1 MRTHGLL
8 RHELLQRRL
17 VIVEQFLVESADAGV
32 GFVVV
37 GHVAFDLAAV
47 SAGVVAV
54 VVAGVGVAV
63 PSLSNLLVA
72 KCGTLS
78 GALSDALFGALYGT
92 APLPLLSVA
101 RQGAR
106 GAGCRNA
113 FYFPFGEGQH
123 SFRAPRGGEFSK

>member
-1 MRTHGLL
+1 
-8 RHELLQRRL
+8 
-17 VIVEQFLVESADAGV
+17 VEQFLVESADAGV

-123 SFRAPRGGEFSK
+123 SFSCQFRRSTTARNSGPFRRPV